1 MRKLYSLVL
10 IAAGLLIGTNSW
22 AAFQIGSTT
31 YGSLNEAVGAANDGD
46 EIKVTSPS
54 LIAEKVTLNANKHV
68 VLNLGAFDL
77 EVTYAGV
84 ASKDAAIEVKQ
95 GVLEITGVEG
105 TISSDQAKIYDLIRL
120 YGTSNAVDAKTGTP
134 YSQVIIGAGVTIQ
147 NDKFNALTITQN
159 ADKLANGARIDVYG
173 NLNAQKYGI
182 KVNGGVKDPQGE
194 ARTYSPFVY
203 VHAGAVVA
211 TLDNSTNAV
220 AAYSSGYARWL
231 IEGTCTGAT
240 GLYVRSGNVELVN
253 ATIASSA
260 TYDDPAP
267 GKKSGVEAGGSAI
280 VVESNNKY
288 QGGIQVTI
296 AGNTTVTAQSGYAIE
311 ETVPVSSDNT
321 EVENIIIESG
331 TITGGVGAI
340 IVSQKTVENPE
351 SDVTIYGGTITATD
365 TEGETVKVGNEGS
378 IADLLPE
385 GADASAYTTTGNTII
400 VSAGYHVT
408 LNAAGLATFSAEE
421 TTKIPAGLK
430 VYQAGAMSS
439 GELNLVLVS
448 NADNYIPA
456 NTGVI
461 LYGTPGQSYSMLIS
475 ESGTT
480 TTDYSNNTLYA
491 YTEWASRTSEPVYI
505 LHGNELWQY
514 TGTNFP
520 ANKAFLQLPANAGAP
535 ARISMRF
542 NETQAVENV
551 APEAVKAVKFVGED
565 GKLYIRRGEAV
576 YTVQGQLVK

>member
-22 AAFQIGSTT
+22 AGFQIGTT
-31 YGSLNEAVGAANDGD
+31 PYPSLKEAVKEANDGD
-46 EIKVTSPS
+46 VISVVAGGAFTIS
-54 LIAEKVTLNANKHV
+54 EKVTLDANKHV
-68 VLNLGAFDL
+68 VLNLNGFAI
-77 EVTYAGV
+77 EVTYAGEV
-84 ASKDAAIEVKQ
+84 SKDAAIEVKQ
-95 GVLEITGVEG
+95 GVLEITGSG
-105 TISSDQAKIYDLIRL
+105 SITSLQQDKIYDLIRL

-147 NDKFNALTITQN
+147 NNTFNALTITQN

-173 NLNAQKYGI
+173 HLNAQKYGI
-182 KVNGGVKDPQGE
+182 KVNGDVKDPQGE

-203 VHAGAVVA
+203 VHAGAEVA
-211 TLDNSTNAV
+211 TLDNSSNAV
-220 AAYSSGYARWL
+220 AAYSSGYARWR
-231 IEGTCTGAT
+231 IEGTCSGAT
-240 GLYVRSGNVELVN
+240 GLYVRSGNVELVD
-253 ATIASSA
+253 ATIASTA
-260 TYDDPAP
+260 AYDDPAP

-280 VVESNNKY
+280 VVESNNNY

-296 AGNTTVTAQSGYAIE
+296 AGNTTVTATSGYAIE
-311 ETVPVSSDNT
+311 ETVPVSTDHT

-331 TITGGVGAI
+331 TISGGVGAI
-340 IVSQKTVENPE
+340 IVSQKTVTNAE
-351 SDVTIYGGTITATD
+351 SDVTIYGGTITATNSQ
-365 TEGETVKVGNEGS
+365 GETVKVGDEGS
-378 IADLLPE
+378 LTDLLPK
-385 GADASAYTTTGNTII
+385 GADASAIATSGNTIT
-400 VSAGYHVT
+400 VNAGYHVT

-421 TTKIPAGLK
+421 TTKIPADLK
-430 VYQAGAMSS
+430 VYQAGTMSS
-439 GELNLVLVS
+439 GELVLNLVS
-448 NADNYIPA
+448 DAYIPA

-461 LYGTPGQSYSMLIS
+461 LYGTSGQSYSMLIK
-475 ESGTT
+475 SGTT
-480 TTDYSNNTLYA
+480 TTDYSDNTLKA
-491 YTEWASRTSEPVYI
+491 YTAWASRTAPVYI

>member
-22 AAFQIGSTT
+22 AGFQIGTT
-31 YGSLNEAVGAANDGD
+31 PYPSLKEAVKEANDGD
-46 EIKVTSPS
+46 VISVVLDGGLTIS
-54 LIAEKVTLNANKHV
+54 EKVTLDANKHV

-77 EVTYAGV
+77 DVTYEGV

-95 GVLEITGVEG
+95 GVLEITGSG
-105 TISSDQAKIYDLIRL
+105 SISSDKAKIYDLIRL

-147 NDKFNALTITQN
+147 NDQFNALTITQN

-173 NLNAQKYGI
+173 NLNAKKYGI
-182 KVNGGVKDPQGE
+182 KVNGDVKDPQGE

-203 VHAGAVVA
+203 VHTGAVVA
-211 TLDNSTNAV
+211 TLDNSSNAV

-231 IEGTCTGAT
+231 IEGKCTGAT

-253 ATIASSA
+253 ATIASTA

-280 VVESNNKY
+280 VVESNSNY

-296 AGNTTVTAQSGYAIE
+296 AGSTTVTASSGYAIE
-311 ETVPVSSDNT
+311 ETVPVSTDNT

-340 IVSQKTVENPE
+340 IVSQKTVDNAE
-351 SDVTIYGGTITATD
+351 SDVTIYGGTITKTNSQ
-365 TEGETVKVGNEGS
+365 GETVKVGTSGS
-378 IADLLPE
+378 IANLLPE
-385 GADASAYTTTGNTII
+385 GADNSAYTTTENTII
-400 VSAGYHVT
+400 VNAGYHVT

-421 TTKIPAGLK
+421 TTKIPDGLK
-430 VYQAGAMSS
+430 VYQAGTMSS
-439 GELNLVLVS
+439 GELNLDLVS
-448 NADNYIPA
+448 DADNYIPA
-456 NTGVI
+456 NTGVV
-461 LYGTPGQSYSMLIS
+461 LYGTPGQSYSMLIK
-475 ESGTT
+475 SGTT

-491 YTEWASRTSEPVYI
+491 YTAWASRTAPVYI

-520 ANKAFLQLPANAGAP
+520 DNKAFLQLPGGANNAP